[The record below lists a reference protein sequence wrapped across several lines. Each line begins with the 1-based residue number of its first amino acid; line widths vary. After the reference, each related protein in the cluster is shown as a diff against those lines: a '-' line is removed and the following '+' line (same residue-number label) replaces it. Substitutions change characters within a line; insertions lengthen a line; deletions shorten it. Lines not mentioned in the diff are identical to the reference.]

1 MKKDKSGWMTLEEH
15 HAQLKADGKWDDYL
29 AMRAA
34 KEDAR
39 QKAIKEYAEQCAPV
53 VAALRQAGIDVNSI
67 GELGEDGKSYPE
79 AVPVLLEHL
88 AYSYSDDVREGM
100 LRELA
105 TPHARKYWGQLVEIF
120 ENNTLS
126 LAPEIRYVA
135 ALALSGA
142 ADDTVLDDVIRLLG
156 DKSLGLDRAPLLIAL
171 IRSKSPKAKMKL
183 LELRDDPDLG
193 KQIKTFRRLERH
205 QKASRVPS
213 HPE

>member
-1 MKKDKSGWMTLEEH
+1 MTLEEH

>member
-1 MKKDKSGWMTLEEH
+1 MKDRKTAAELMAELSQDKDFLEMQRARDIAH
-15 HAQLKADGKWDDYL
+15 KKAVEDY
-29 AMRAA
+29 
-34 KEDAR
+34 AR
-39 QKAIKEYAEQCAPV
+39 KVAPV
-53 VAALRQAGIDVNSI
+53 IAALRHAGFEVNSI
-67 GELGEDGKSYPE
+67 QHLSERGIIDSR
-79 AVPVLLEHL
+79 AISVLLEHL
-88 AYSYSDDVREGM
+88 SYGYSDDVREDI

-105 TPHARKYWGQLVEIF
+105 TPHARKYWDQLMEIF
-120 ENNTLS
+120 EKNSLN

-205 QKASRVPS
+205 QRANRPPS
-213 HPE
+213 NPQ

>member
-1 MKKDKSGWMTLEEH
+1 MTLEEH
-15 HAQLKADGKWDDYL
+15 HAQLKAEGKWDDYL

-39 QKAIKEYAEQCAPV
+39 QKSIEEYVKNSAPV
-53 VAALRQAGIDVNSI
+53 VAALRRAGVNVNSI
-67 GELGEDGKSYPE
+67 EELGGNGEYDPR
-79 AVPVLLEHL
+79 AVPVLLEHVSFD
-88 AYSYSDDVREGM
+88 YPNRVREVI
-100 LRELA
+100 LRRLA
-105 TPHARKYWGQLVEIF
+105 TPYARKYWGQLVEIF
-120 ENNTLS
+120 EKNTLS

-142 ADDTVLDDVIRLLG
+142 ADDTVLDDVIRLLD

-193 KQIKTFRRLERH
+193 KQIKIFRRLERH
-205 QKASRVPS
+205 QKASGTLS
-213 HPE
+213 L

>member
-1 MKKDKSGWMTLEEH
+1 MKDRKTAAELMAELNKDEE
-15 HAQLKADGKWDDYL
+15 YL
-29 AMRAA
+29 ALSRA
-34 KEDAR
+34 KELAH
-39 QKAIKEYAEQCAPV
+39 QKAIEEYVKNSAPV
-53 VAALRQAGIDVNSI
+53 VAALRRAGVNVNSI
-67 GELGEDGKSYPE
+67 EELGGNGEYDPR
-79 AVPVLLEHL
+79 AVPVLLEHVSFD
-88 AYSYSDDVREGM
+88 YPNRVREVI
-100 LRELA
+100 LRRLA

-120 ENNTLS
+120 EKNTLS

-193 KQIKTFRRLERH
+193 KQIKVFRRLERH
-205 QKASRVPS
+205 QKASGTLS
-213 HPE
+213 L

>member
-1 MKKDKSGWMTLEEH
+1 MKKDKSGWMTLDEH
-15 HAQLKADGKWDDYL
+15 HAQLKAEGKWDDYL

-34 KEDAR
+34 KEEAR
-39 QKAIKEYAEQCAPV
+39 QKAVEKYAEQCAPV
-53 VAALRQAGIDVNSI
+53 VAALRQAGVDVNSI
-67 GELGEDGKSYPE
+67 GELGKDGKSYPE

-88 AYSYSDDVREGM
+88 GYSYSDDVREGI

-105 TPHARKYWGQLVEIF
+105 TPHARKYWDQLVEIF
-120 ENNTLS
+120 EKNTLS

-193 KQIKTFRRLERH
+193 KQIKIFRRLERH
-205 QKASRVPS
+205 QKASGTLS
-213 HPE
+213 L

>member
-1 MKKDKSGWMTLEEH
+1 MKDRKTAAELMAELNKDEE
-15 HAQLKADGKWDDYL
+15 YL
-29 AMRAA
+29 ALSRA
-34 KEDAR
+34 KELAH

-120 ENNTLS
+120 EKNTLS
-126 LAPEIRYVA
+126 LAPDIRYVA

-156 DKSLGLDRAPLLIAL
+156 DKSLGMDRAPLLLAL
-171 IRSKSPKAKMKL
+171 IRSKSSKAKMTL

-205 QKASRVPS
+205 QKAISAS
-213 HPE
+213 K

>member
-1 MKKDKSGWMTLEEH
+1 MTLEEH

-193 KQIKTFRRLERH
+193 KQIKTFRRLEMH